1 MEEKI
6 LKQRGGKRD
15 GAGRKKS
22 LPEGTRVRTLALTDA
37 EMDSVRK
44 HVIALR
50 KEEQRKREQVGEPVF
65 TAKDIQDSAFGIA
78 VKTIKAVAGAMIALN
93 GGAPYEG
100 VEALIKDAAMIG
112 FKDAVSEYE
121 RTRKTK

>member
-6 LKQRGGKRD
+6 LKQRGGRRE

-22 LPEGTRVRTLALTDA
+22 LPEGTRMRTIALTDA

-44 HVIALR
+44 HIIALR
-50 KEEQRKREQVGEPVF
+50 KGEKRKQEQTGKPVF
-65 TAKDIQDSAFGIA
+65 TTDEMQDAAFGIA
-78 VKTIKAVAGAMIALN
+78 AKTIKAVAGAMIALN
-93 GGAPYEG
+93 GGAPYENI
-100 VEALIKDAAMIG
+100 ETAIKDAAMIG